1 MRPYK
6 EKATYYILALIL
18 INILW
23 YLASLVLKSDA
34 VVNPIRVYIQLVH
47 TFNHTMIINI
57 GASLYRVLVS
67 VLMSTILGV
76 FMAVLIKAKPKIG
89 KVMNPMVYLLYPIP
103 KTALLPV
110 IIAIQKIGE
119 LSKITLIILIT
130 VFQVIIYTKDALD
143 TVKPAYYNPLITL
156 GATKTQLLHQVSI
169 PAILPSLFSSLRISV
184 ATAFSILFFVEA
196 MGTQRGLG
204 YYIQDHW
211 SKINYLDMWVG
222 IVWISGLCLALFL
235 LIEVIEKRMV
245 KG

>member
-6 EKATYYILALIL
+6 EKAKYYIIALVL
-18 INILW
+18 INVLW
-23 YLASLVLKSDA
+23 YLASLILKTDA
-34 VVNPIRVYIQLVH
+34 VVNPLHVYIQLLQ
-47 TFNHTMIINI
+47 TFDYTMIINL

-67 VLMSTILGV
+67 VLISTILGISI
-76 FMAVLIKAKPKIG
+76 AVLIKSKPRIG
-89 KVMNPMVYLLYPIP
+89 KVINPMVYLLYPIP

-130 VFQVIIYTKDALD
+130 VFQIIIYTKDALD
-143 TVKPAYYNPLITL
+143 TVKPAYYNPLISL
-156 GATKTQLLHQVSI
+156 GATKIQLLKQVSI

-196 MGTQRGLG
+196 MGTQKGLG
-204 YYIQDHW
+204 YYIQDNW